1 MFRTASTGHF
11 DTLEDTGEDF
21 ETTTDKLMEYF
32 EARKHHLFNIYQF
45 LQLTQKKEESYDDFT
60 TRLKQAAGPC
70 DFPMDWCDVEI
81 QLWLIEKGESRQVR
95 RRLLSKP
102 HTLMEALD
110 FTRALEMYKQAE
122 RMISRVGSFTS
133 SCMTSHS

>member
-60 TRLKQAAGPC
+60 TRPKQAVGPC

-95 RRLLSKP
+95 QRLLSKP